1 MPIGD
6 LKASGP
12 WIIVAFQPF
21 IDAHVMLLF
30 PTAIYRRLRRRSRF
44 LLRWYDVDPAGLAS
58 RLASIRA

>member
-21 IDAHVMLLF
+21 IDVHVMVLF
-30 PTAIYRRLRRRSRF
+30 PTGGSADDRAFCCVGMMLT
-44 LLRWYDVDPAGLAS
+44 LLG
-58 RLASIRA
+58 